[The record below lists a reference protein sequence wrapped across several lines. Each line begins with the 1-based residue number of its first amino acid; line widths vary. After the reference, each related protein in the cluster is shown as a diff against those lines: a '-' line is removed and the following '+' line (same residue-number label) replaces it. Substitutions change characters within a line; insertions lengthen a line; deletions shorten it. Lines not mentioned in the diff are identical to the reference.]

1 MSLIHNLLDTVEAQD
16 FDGDA
21 AEDMVASAVA
31 LLALS
36 ISRLPP
42 AAQEPTLL
50 AIEDR
55 GALRS
60 PMAARAYCRRQLLAN
75 AAIAASRVAS

>member
-1 MSLIHNLLDTVEAQD
+1 MTLINALLDAVEIQD
-16 FDGDA
+16 FDRDA
-21 AEDMVASAVA
+21 ADDLVASAVA

-42 AAQEPTLL
+42 AQQEVTLQ